1 MTTEFD
7 GANRKA
13 TLETRGFDVA
23 HANEVFDGA
32 TLTFVDGR
40 RDCDEDRSDPRPI
53 SGRENGGSRL
63 EVLQRQP
70 SYHQHEEGQ

>member
-32 TLTFVDGR
+32 TGFAQKVVFFADFLCNTHF
-40 RDCDEDRSDPRPI
+40 CTKTRSD
-53 SGRENGGSRL
+53 SEFEQL
-63 EVLQRQP
+63 KE
-70 SYHQHEEGQ
+70 